1 MDEIKKIG
9 VDLIK
14 KSIKF
19 LFDFAGESIEAFK
32 DKKLQLSEILGF
44 GDNVYSG
51 ITIALKSDELWL
63 QLKDLDTAEGVEIAE
78 YVGSLVKGAT
88 SEEIGL
94 IIDNSIAAI
103 RGEIEI
109 YETNIVPIIETIKKL
124 KG

>member
-109 YETNIVPIIETIKKL
+109 YETNIMPIIETIKKL